1 MSSFPHD
8 DPDFP
13 DLIAEIAVA
22 RRIEAGLVEKDYW
35 ITHALWA
42 LHAAGLEV
50 RFKGGTCL
58 SKGYDLIQRFSEDL
72 DLQLGPGT
80 SDLPEPPNWRGEK
93 PAHIAKRRA
102 WFDALQ
108 SRLSVPGCRVEL
120 NAELDDDRARSAVFE
135 VHYPGAFAARL
146 GPLVSPW
153 VRLEVGVARTTPA
166 LLRPISSWVHD
177 ELDARAV
184 WAGLVDNR
192 PPPVHCVHP
201 VVTLLEKIDATS
213 RRWSRGDLPARAFVR
228 HYEDAAR
235 IVEALPGLP
244 AVAAGLDVLV
254 AEMLEERQLRVRPWV
269 DDPAFVL
276 APGERTDEVRAAWED
291 LRPLFWGARVPLD
304 EAGRRVRRWILANIV
319 PPG

>member
-1 MSSFPHD
+1 MFPHD
-8 DPDFP
+8 DANFGRV
-13 DLIAEIAVA
+13 LEEVAAA

-42 LHAAGLEV
+42 LHHAGLEV

-58 SKGYDLIQRFSEDL
+58 SKGYGLIERFSEDL

-93 PAHIAKRRA
+93 PAHVGKRRA

-108 SRLSVPGCRVEL
+108 SLLAVPGCRVEL
-120 NAELDDDRARSAVFE
+120 NGEFDDARARSAVFE

-153 VRLEVGVARTTPA
+153 VRLEIGVARTTPA

-177 ELDARAV
+177 ALDARAV

-201 VVTLLEKIDATS
+201 FVTLLEKIDAVS
-213 RRWSRGDLPARAFVR
+213 RRWPRADLPARAFVR
-228 HYEDAAR
+228 HYEDAAA
-235 IVEALPGLP
+235 IIAALPTLP
-244 AVAAGLDVLV
+244 PVPGGLDALV
-254 AEMLEERQLRVRPWV
+254 SEMLEERQLRVRPSE
-269 DDPAFVL
+269 DDPGFVL

-291 LRPLFWGARVPLD
+291 LQPLFWGARVPLD
-304 EAGRRVRRWILANIV
+304 EAGRRVRGWIVAEISAQD
-319 PPG
+319 